1 MAKRFDFKLDQ
12 GSDLTLTVSTT
23 VADGTADLTGYEAA
37 MQVRA
42 SHYADR
48 AADTLTTKNGRLSI
62 DTTSGKI
69 TVTFPHAV
77 TEKYPAPE
85 CVYDIELISPDDKIF
100 RMLEGTISVSR
111 EVTRVNLS
119 AN

>member
-23 VADGTADLTGYEAA
+23 GADGTVDLTGYEAA

-42 SHYADR
+42 NHYADR

-62 DTTSGKI
+62 DAASGKI
-69 TVTFPHAV
+69 TATFPHAV

-100 RMLEGTISVSR
+100 RVLEGKILVSR
-111 EVTRVNLS
+111 EVTRVYLPK
-119 AN
+119 

>member
-23 VADGTADLTGYEAA
+23 GADGAVDLTGYEAA

-42 SHYADR
+42 NHYADR
-48 AADTLTTKNGRLSI
+48 AADTLTTKNGRLRI
-62 DTTSGKI
+62 DAATGKI
-69 TVTFPHAV
+69 TATFPHAV

-100 RMLEGTISVSR
+100 RVLEGTISVSR